1 MNHQSLIRQSFII
14 LVFACLTGSLVFGAE
29 NYTAVAEVRDAD
41 GKPHTVPVVIS
52 LDRMVTAAERER
64 LLAAFQTG
72 DADALKKALAAQA
85 SLGFIEAGQ
94 ARVPVKYAFPRTK
107 VGGRIL
113 TIVSDTPMAHIGGDM
128 PDAKPKEGFD
138 FTFALLILDA
148 NGKGSGEIAPAAK
161 LKLRSDG
168 ALTTEDYGAQ
178 TIWLHNVSRK

>member
-1 MNHQSLIRQSFII
+1 MNNQALIRQSFII

-29 NYTAVAEVRDAD
+29 KYTAVAEVRDAD
-41 GKPHTVPVVIS
+41 GKPHTAPVVIS
-52 LDRMVTAAERER
+52 LDRVVTTAERER

-72 DADALKKALAAQA
+72 GADALKKALAAQA

-94 ARVPVKYAFPRTK
+94 ARVPVKYAFPHEM
-107 VGGRIL
+107 GGGKSL
-113 TIVSDTPMAHIGGDM
+113 TIVSDTPMAHIGGDI

-148 NGKGSGEIAPAAK
+148 NGKGRGEIAPAAK

-168 ALTTEDYGAQ
+168 ALTTEDYGAKV
-178 TIWLHNVSRK
+178 IWLHNVSRK